1 MWFIDI
7 AEDLENELV
16 SEKELRLLWTCPP
29 EMCPETARIGG
40 CSSQSLQ
47 PGLGCKGELSKM
59 KRIMKLSKHKLVI
72 LMLMGTICLILP
84 VHSRADKKP
93 EEVEIP
99 QSIYPG
105 LHHFFDLVD
114 PEKNISFDPG
124 LVARVMKFIEEPK
137 NDDTLYFADG
147 VLGMPSAYHEFD
159 SHADLRKITEYA
171 FNPDIP
177 GIATMPS
184 SVRLIHWMDA
194 KGQRRKTPRVERYLG
209 DLDTPVVEK
218 TMQYVEIT
226 PDTNSGAYYGYNLH
240 QTLIVFKYRQRKV
253 LISLSR
259 QADVSSVG
267 KKGYVLGKDDDWD
280 YFYSNK
286 KGLTLPTLGWIN
298 SYIYGSGAIN
308 IYYEIDPGSPKV
320 RCAMFKWLRAG
331 WSGINMVQR
340 KHIYKGLKRFA
351 RPFKEIIEYP
361 SLPPVEVLAS
371 DFSQIRKFSDDAL
384 RAKMDIYSNI
394 LKRRYIGDNHSGK
407 KWLPKLLADKDHW
420 SGMSREE
427 MESALVIEYMKAV
440 IGKTPT
446 ADIEKL
452 LEF

>member
-1 MWFIDI
+1 MILNTDQKKIPTEATISQIEIGYNPCYVLILRDVNDRYEAQKMID
-7 AEDLENELV
+7 
-16 SEKELRLLWTCPP
+16 SLRD
-29 EMCPETARIGG
+29 ETEYLKDEI
-40 CSSQSLQ
+40 QSLYH
-47 PGLGCKGELSKM
+47 L
-59 KRIMKLSKHKLVI
+59 
-72 LMLMGTICLILP
+72 
-84 VHSRADKKP
+84 
-93 EEVEIP
+93 VEIIGESKP
-99 QSIYPG
+99 FRKTLQ
-105 LHHFFDLVD
+105 
-114 PEKNISFDPG
+114 
-124 LVARVMKFIEEPK
+124 LVAEVAPT
-137 NDDTLYFADG
+137 DST
-147 VLGMPSAYHEFD
+147 VLIYGE
-159 SHADLRKITEYA
+159 T
-171 FNPDIP
+171 
-177 GIATMPS
+177 G
-184 SVRLIHWMDA
+184 
-194 KGQRRKTPRVERYLG
+194 
-209 DLDTPVVEK
+209 TPVVEK

-286 KGLTLPTLGWIN
+286 KGLTLPALGWVS

-394 LKRRYIGDNHSGK
+394 LKRRYIGDNHNGK

-440 IGKTPT
+440 IGKTPN